1 MREIDCK
8 TITETVAEM
17 CVSANKVLSPEVES
31 LVRGAKEREETE
43 LGRLIL
49 LQLEKNLDIAREQD
63 LPICQDTGM
72 AILFVELGQ
81 EVHIT
86 GGSLTEALNEGVRR
100 GYIDG
105 YLRKSVVSDPI
116 DRVNTN
122 DNTPAVIHYDIIPGD
137 GFSITM
143 MAKGA
148 GSENKSRLFMLKP
161 SDGIE
166 GIRQA
171 VLTAGQEAGADSCP
185 PMFIGVGVGGTFEKC
200 AILAKKALFA
210 GTEQEPDENR
220 PDWVTGLEN
229 ELLAEINRL
238 PIGPAGLGGSV
249 TALSLRIETYP
260 THIASLPVAV
270 NTCCHVNRHI
280 TRRL

>member
-43 LGRLIL
+43 LGRHIL

-148 GSENKSRLFMLKP
+148 GSENKSRRFMLKP

-171 VLTAGQEAGADSCP
+171 VLTAVQEAGADSCP

>member
-17 CVSANKVLSPEVES
+17 CVSANKILSPEVES

-43 LGRLIL
+43 LGRHIL

-86 GGSLTEALNEGVRR
+86 GGSLAEALNEGVRR

-116 DRVNTN
+116 ERVNTN
-122 DNTPAVIHYDIIPGD
+122 DNTPAVIHYDIVPGD
-137 GFSITM
+137 GLSITM

-171 VLTAGQEAGADSCP
+171 VLTAVREAGADSCP

-200 AILAKKALFA
+200 AVLAKKALFA
-210 GTEQEPDENR
+210 EAEQEPDKKR
-220 PDWVTGLEN
+220 PGWVTGLEN

-238 PIGPAGLGGSV
+238 PTGPAGLGGTV
-249 TALSLRIETYP
+249 TALSIRIETYP

>member
-43 LGRLIL
+43 LGRHIL

-72 AILFVELGQ
+72 VILFVELGQ

-171 VLTAGQEAGADSCP
+171 VLTAVQEAGADSCP

>member
-31 LVRGAKEREETE
+31 LVRGAKEWEETE
-43 LGRLIL
+43 LGRHIL
-49 LQLEKNLDIAREQD
+49 LQLEKNLDIARKQD

-171 VLTAGQEAGADSCP
+171 VLTAVQEAGADSCP

>member
-49 LQLEKNLDIAREQD
+49 LQLEKNLDIARKQD

-171 VLTAGQEAGADSCP
+171 VLTAVQEAGADSCP

>member
-43 LGRLIL
+43 LGRHIL

-171 VLTAGQEAGADSCP
+171 VLTAVQEAGADSCP

>member
-43 LGRLIL
+43 LGRHIL
-49 LQLEKNLDIAREQD
+49 LQLEKNLDIARKQD

-171 VLTAGQEAGADSCP
+171 VLTAVQTAGADSCP

-210 GTEQEPDENR
+210 GPEQEPDENR

>member
-43 LGRLIL
+43 LGRHIL
-49 LQLEKNLDIAREQD
+49 LQLEKNLDIARKQD

-122 DNTPAVIHYDIIPGD
+122 DNTPAVIHYDI
-137 GFSITM
+137 
-143 MAKGA
+143 
-148 GSENKSRLFMLKP
+148 GSS
-161 SDGIE
+161 
-166 GIRQA
+166 
-171 VLTAGQEAGADSCP
+171 
-185 PMFIGVGVGGTFEKC
+185 
-200 AILAKKALFA
+200 
-210 GTEQEPDENR
+210 
-220 PDWVTGLEN
+220 
-229 ELLAEINRL
+229 
-238 PIGPAGLGGSV
+238 PARS
-249 TALSLRIETYP
+249 T
-260 THIASLPVAV
+260 
-270 NTCCHVNRHI
+270 
-280 TRRL
+280 

>member
-43 LGRLIL
+43 LGRHIL

-72 AILFVELGQ
+72 VILFVELGQ

-171 VLTAGQEAGADSCP
+171 VLTAVQEAGADSCP

-270 NTCCHVNRHI
+270 NTCCHVNRHAV
-280 TRRL
+280 RVL

>member
-1 MREIDCK
+1 
-8 TITETVAEM
+8 
-17 CVSANKVLSPEVES
+17 
-31 LVRGAKEREETE
+31 
-43 LGRLIL
+43 
-49 LQLEKNLDIAREQD
+49 
-63 LPICQDTGM
+63 
-72 AILFVELGQ
+72 
-81 EVHIT
+81 
-86 GGSLTEALNEGVRR
+86 
-100 GYIDG
+100 
-105 YLRKSVVSDPI
+105 
-116 DRVNTN
+116 
-122 DNTPAVIHYDIIPGD
+122 
-137 GFSITM
+137 
-143 MAKGA
+143 
-148 GSENKSRLFMLKP
+148 MLKP

-171 VLTAGQEAGADSCP
+171 VLTAVQEAGADSCP

>member
-43 LGRLIL
+43 LGRHIL
-49 LQLEKNLDIAREQD
+49 LQLEKNLDIARKQD

-171 VLTAGQEAGADSCP
+171 VLTAVQEAGADSCP

-210 GTEQEPDENR
+210 GPEQEPDENR

>member
-43 LGRLIL
+43 LGRHIL
-49 LQLEKNLDIAREQD
+49 LQLEKNLDIARKQD

-171 VLTAGQEAGADSCP
+171 VLTAVQEAGADSCP

>member
-43 LGRLIL
+43 LGRHIL
-49 LQLEKNLDIAREQD
+49 LQLEKNLDIARKQD

-171 VLTAGQEAGADSCP
+171 VLTAVQEAGADSCP

-200 AILAKKALFA
+200 ANHAKKALFA